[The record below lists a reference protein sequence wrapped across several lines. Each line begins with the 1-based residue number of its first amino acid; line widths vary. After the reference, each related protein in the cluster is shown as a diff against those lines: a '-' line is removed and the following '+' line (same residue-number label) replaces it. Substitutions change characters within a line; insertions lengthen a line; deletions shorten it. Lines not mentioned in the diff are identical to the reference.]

1 MSVSNII
8 TPQTLSCAVLTLCI
22 SFVIY
27 ILYPQ
32 PLHHLTAST
41 FPNADAIARIYANC
55 DTRKLG
61 VYDQELTDLHETN
74 QPISS
79 LDTKESI
86 IYDSDP
92 LGVISRETTISNS
105 APTQGGSSL
114 RSFFSNRT
122 IKTTSTRHASRDS
135 HLAKI
140 LSL

>member
-1 MSVSNII
+1 MSVSTILI
-8 TPQTLSCAVLTLCI
+8 PQTLSCAALTLCI

-32 PLHHLTAST
+32 PPHLLATSP
-41 FPNADAIARIYANC
+41 FPNTDAIARIYANY
-55 DTRKLG
+55 DTGKLG
-61 VYDQELTDLHETN
+61 VYYQKSTELHETN

-86 IYDSDP
+86 IYDSNP
-92 LGVISRETTISNS
+92 LAMISCETTISIS
-105 APTQGGSSL
+105 APKQGEYTL
-114 RSFFSNRT
+114 QSFFSNRT
-122 IKTTSTRHASRDS
+122 MKTTSAQHASRGS